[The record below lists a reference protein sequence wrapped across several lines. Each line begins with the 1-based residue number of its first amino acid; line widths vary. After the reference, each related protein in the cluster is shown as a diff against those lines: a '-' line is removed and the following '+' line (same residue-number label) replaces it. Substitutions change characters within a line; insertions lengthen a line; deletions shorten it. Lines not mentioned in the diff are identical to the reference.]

1 MIIFIPKWMN
11 VLEGYNSNMNSNEIS
26 IKNNITYS
34 QVHKISLELEK
45 IGWIKRT
52 LVGRSYKTE
61 LTKEG
66 NKVAERSNKLIK
78 QLGG

>member
-1 MIIFIPKWMN
+1 MIVFIPKWMK
-11 VLEGYNSNMNSNEIS
+11 VLEGYSSNMNSNEIS

-45 IGWIKRT
+45 IGWIIKT

-66 NKVAERSNKLIK
+66 TNVAERSNRLIK
-78 QLGG
+78 LLGG